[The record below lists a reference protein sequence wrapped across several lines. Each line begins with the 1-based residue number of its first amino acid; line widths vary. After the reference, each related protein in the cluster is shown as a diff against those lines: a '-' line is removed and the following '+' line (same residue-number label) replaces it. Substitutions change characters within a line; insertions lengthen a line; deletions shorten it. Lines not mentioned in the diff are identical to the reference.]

1 MAECAEKVYFCR
13 KNKTMNPKGNPNIAD
28 AGKDTQ
34 FRAGYSQVI
43 VARKGANA
51 SNEVQRQKKL
61 LRESIMEA
69 ADMVAVM
76 SDEEK
81 KEIIARGVDPNDVTN
96 RMRFVAALW
105 TMAGKASKDG
115 AQDRR
120 LLMDASGEM
129 TQKIDI
135 GGETVEDFM
144 EKVFGHD

>member
-1 MAECAEKVYFCR
+1 LP
-13 KNKTMNPKGNPNIAD
+13 KNKYDEAMNEQNLLHGNPS
-28 AGKDTQ
+28 TQ
-34 FRAGYSQVI
+34 FKSGREAVESGRAGGI
-43 VARKGANA
+43 A
-51 SNEVQRQKKL
+51 SGISKREKKL

-81 KEIIARGVDPNDVTN
+81 QELITCGVNPNDVTN
-96 RMRFVAALW
+96 RSRFVAALW
-105 TMAGKASKDG
+105 AMAGKVSKDG

-135 GGETVEDFM
+135 GSETVEDFM

>member
-1 MAECAEKVYFCR
+1 
-13 KNKTMNPKGNPNIAD
+13 MNPKGNPNIAD